1 MHVLSAYIFSPP
13 TAPSSVDCCDPH
25 MRTWRTRR
33 GPRERGIAETG
44 KKKQKEEE
52 ARWGTIA
59 EEGEGNINTP
69 AFKYVTENSGGGH
82 LFINSFTN

>member
-1 MHVLSAYIFSPP
+1 ME
-13 TAPSSVDCCDPH
+13 DEK
-25 MRTWRTRR
+25 
-33 GPRERGIAETG
+33 GPEREGDSRDWE
-44 KKKQKEEE
+44 KKQKEEE

-69 AFKYVTENSGGGH
+69 AFKSVTENSGGGH